1 MEYSITKHNQTV
13 MKYFNLILI
22 LFISSG
28 LFSDLNAQHQPD
40 DILIGDRN
48 IPQVMVVGTFH
59 FGYPNL
65 DAYKIADEDQV
76 DIRSA
81 AKQKEVEELVAYLA
95 QFKPTKIVVEG
106 GRNSGYILR
115 RYESWLA
122 GGELRPNEIDQ
133 LAFRLMKQFELDTLY
148 GCDAPGLTYTM
159 SQHPDSIALNR
170 FNEEIFAGYDWK
182 SDDPM
187 DQLYNEFY
195 DAETKLTL
203 TISLLDYFKH
213 LNSDAVVKRYHG
225 AYLIGDFK
233 ADDYRGADAL
243 ALYWYSRNLRIFRN
257 IQQVVDSPDDRI
269 LVLFGAGHSSILK
282 QQFESTPEFELI
294 EFNGLGQFSPTN

>member
-1 MEYSITKHNQTV
+1 MKNNSSI
-13 MKYFNLILI
+13 MKYITSNLLFTLLI
-22 LFISSG
+22 TLALSFQ
-28 LFSDLNAQHQPD
+28 LAAQHQPD

-65 DAYKIADEDQV
+65 DAYKINEDDQV
-76 DIRSA
+76 DIRSL
-81 AKQKEVEELVAYLA
+81 AKQKEVEELVSYLA

-106 GRNSGYILR
+106 GRNSGYIIR
-115 RYESWLA
+115 RYERWLA
-122 GGELRPNEIDQ
+122 GGELAPNEIDQ

-159 SQHPDSIALNR
+159 SQHPDSLALNR
-170 FNEEIFAGYDWK
+170 FVDEIFAGYDWQ

-187 DQLYNEFY
+187 DQIYTDFY

-203 TISLLDYFKH
+203 TMPLLDYFKH

-243 ALYWYSRNLRIFRN
+243 AMYWYSRNLRIFRN
-257 IQQVVDSPDDRI
+257 IQQVVESPNDRI

-294 EFNGLGQFSPTN
+294 EFNELDQFSPTN

>member
-1 MEYSITKHNQTV
+1 
-13 MKYFNLILI
+13 MKYVTFCLTLLIALSC
-22 LFISSG
+22 SSPVK
-28 LFSDLNAQHQPD
+28 SQHHPD
-40 DILIGDRN
+40 DILIGGRQ

-65 DAYKIADEDQV
+65 DAHKIAEKDQM

-81 AKQKEVEELVAYLA
+81 AKQQEVEELVAYLA
-95 QFKPTKIVVEG
+95 QFQPTKIVVEG
-106 GRNSGYILR
+106 GRNSGYLLR
-115 RYESWLA
+115 RYERWLD
-122 GGELRPNEIDQ
+122 GGELRANEIDQ

-159 SQHPDSIALNR
+159 SQHPDSLALNR
-170 FNEEIFAGYDWK
+170 FTEEVFAGYDWK

-187 DQLYNEFY
+187 EQVYTDFY
-195 DAETKLTL
+195 EAETQLTL
-203 TISLLDYFKH
+203 TMPLLDYFKH

-233 ADDYRGADAL
+233 TDDYRGADAL
-243 ALYWYSRNLRIFRN
+243 TMYWYSRNLRIFRN
-257 IQQVVDSPDDRI
+257 IQQVVDSPDDRV
-269 LVLFGAGHSSILK
+269 LVLFGAGHASILK

-294 EFNGLGQFSPTN
+294 EFNELNQFSPAN

>member
-1 MEYSITKHNQTV
+1 
-13 MKYFNLILI
+13 MKYFSLSFILLI
-22 LFISSG
+22 LFSFSSP
-28 LFSDLNAQHQPD
+28 LKSQHHPD
-40 DILIGDRN
+40 DILIGDRS

-65 DAYKIADEDQV
+65 DAHKIADEDQV

-115 RYESWLA
+115 RYERWIA
-122 GGELRPNEIDQ
+122 GGELRANEIDQ

-159 SQHPDSIALNR
+159 SQHPDSLALNR
-170 FNEEIFAGYDWK
+170 FTEEIFAGYDWQ

-187 DQLYNEFY
+187 DQIYTEFY
-195 DAETKLTL
+195 EAETKLTL
-203 TISLLDYFKH
+203 TMPLLDYFKH
-213 LNSDAVVKRYHG
+213 LNSDAIVKRYHG

-233 ADDYRGADAL
+233 ADNYRGADAL
-243 ALYWYSRNLRIFRN
+243 AMYWYSRNLRIFRN
-257 IQQVVDSPDDRI
+257 IQQVVESPDDRI

-294 EFNGLGQFSPTN
+294 KFNELDQFSPRN